1 MLPMSFLSCKTPL
14 SPSTLISPM
23 DKSALSVSG
32 VVADAV
38 DAVDRVG
45 VGLAPILVA
54 VGFTL
59 CGGSVIVKSTE
70 SLWLPKMLPVSGTV
84 AVTER
89 VEPVGCTCTEILP
102 NSLFASSLLAALT
115 FFRVV
120 MVVVVA
126 LGSTVIVILPI

>member
-1 MLPMSFLSCKTPL
+1 M
-14 SPSTLISPM
+14 
-23 DKSALSVSG
+23 
-32 VVADAV
+32 
-38 DAVDRVG
+38 
-45 VGLAPILVA
+45 
-54 VGFTL
+54 
-59 CGGSVIVKSTE
+59 IVKSTE

-115 FFRVV
+115 FLRVA
-120 MVVVVA
+120 MVAVVA

>member
-1 MLPMSFLSCKTPL
+1 MLPTSSLSCKTPL
-14 SPSTLISPM
+14 SPSTLISPI

-38 DAVDRVG
+38 DRVG
-45 VGLAPILVA
+45 VGFAPILVA

-70 SLWLPKMLPVSGTV
+70 SLWLAKMLPVSGTV

-89 VEPVGCTCTEILP
+89 VEPAGCTCTEILP

-115 FFRVV
+115 FLRVAIV
-120 MVVVVA
+120 GVVA